1 MRGQAIHPRLTIGPR
16 DRGDQVWT
24 LCSVIHRFRLSEQV
38 LPVPSVE
45 YGGGIKAV
53 FSVIIELKRSG
64 HIQRMVYEE
73 FENRVRDGEIPPEV
87 LIRFEA
93 VTGDEFVPAGKL
105 ELYGELIDP
114 GRRAFRDQ
122 FTRRGIPL
130 VTAILVGI
138 QIRIYLLSWVP
149 GAEDLLQLDYT
160 NWAPGILE
168 KAEVY
173 RLLSYGLLHIGFTH
187 LLFNLTFLAYTGY
200 HLERAMGRWNLL
212 ALYFGSVF
220 CGGVLSMWMA
230 PDRPSLGASGGDFG
244 LIAAAVVFGW
254 KHWDD
259 IPPSARTKFGWA
271 LVPYLAFSLISGL
284 SSENVDNWG
293 HLGGLFG
300 GAVLMTLLFPEI
312 SPGVARRNR
321 FIRWST
327 VAAGVA
333 VSAVLAVHGPH
344 LIELEPR
351 TEGSWTVP
359 VPGYWREGWTFTGDR
374 GWFSPTGDAIMVVAR
389 TLHDRPISAEGA
401 AEKLVTRIGS
411 GATDTQVV
419 DRTDIKIVGR
429 DGVALTL
436 AFTIADE
443 QHVLWAVVVTRGV
456 VTYRALLQAKVDAMD
471 RYRSILNRALEQAVL
486 GESEALVQAR
496 LRAATHPRSWQPAI
510 ELGDALYRAGHPHRA
525 LIAYEKALAKVPDRT
540 EALVGRLRVFTH
552 YGLVGGLG
560 VAREMLE
567 SGTDDARVIVAIAD
581 LLDEVGAENE
591 ATAALEQA
599 WVTLPGNG
607 ILRRARLRRGLPVDG

>member
-1 MRGQAIHPRLTIGPR
+1 MGGQAIYPRLTVGTR
-16 DRGDQVWT
+16 DWGNQLGA
-24 LCSVIHRFRLSEQV
+24 LCSIVHWSGLSEQV
-38 LPVPSVE
+38 LPVPYVE
-45 YGGGIKAV
+45 YGGGRKAV
-53 FSVIIELKRSG
+53 LSVIIELQRSG

-87 LIRFEA
+87 LVRFEA

-105 ELYGELIDP
+105 ELYGELVDP

-122 FTRRGIPL
+122 FRRRGLPL

-149 GAEDLLQLDYT
+149 GAEDLLQLDFT

-173 RLLSYGLLHIGFTH
+173 RLLSYGVLHIGFTH

-200 HLERAMGRWNLL
+200 NLERAMGRWNLL
-212 ALYFGSVF
+212 VLYFGSVF

-244 LIAAAVVFGW
+244 LLAAAVVFGW

-271 LVPYLAFSLISGL
+271 LVPYLGFSLISGL

-300 GAVLMTLLFPEI
+300 GAVLMTMLFPEI
-312 SPGVARRNR
+312 SAGVAKRNR
-321 FIRWST
+321 IVRWSS
-327 VAAGVA
+327 VATGVA
-333 VSAVLAVHGPH
+333 VSAVLAIFGPQ

-374 GWFSPTGDAIMVVAR
+374 GWFSPTGDASMVVAR
-389 TLHDRPISAEGA
+389 TLHDRPISADGA
-401 AEKLVTRIGS
+401 AEQLVARIGS
-411 GATDTQVV
+411 GATDTRVVERSQVEL
-419 DRTDIKIVGR
+419 VGLQ
-429 DGVALTL
+429 GVALTL

-443 QHVLWAVVVTRGV
+443 PQVVWAVVVTRGV
-456 VTYRALLQAKVDAMD
+456 VTYRALLQSKFDAMD
-471 RYRSILNRALEQAVL
+471 RYRPILQRALEHAVL
-486 GESEALVQAR
+486 GESEALVKAR

-525 LIAYEKALAKVPDRT
+525 LIAYEKALARVPDRT

-552 YGLVGGLG
+552 YGLIGGLG

-581 LLDEVGAENE
+581 LLDEVGAEKE

-599 WVTLPGNG
+599 WTTLPGNG
-607 ILRRARLRRGLPVDG
+607 ILRRARLRRGLPVEG

>member
-1 MRGQAIHPRLTIGPR
+1 MGSQAIYPRLTVGTR
-16 DRGDQVWT
+16 DWGNQLGA
-24 LCSVIHRFRLSEQV
+24 LCSIVHWSGLSEQV
-38 LPVPSVE
+38 LPVPYVE
-45 YGGGIKAV
+45 YGGGRKAV
-53 FSVIIELKRSG
+53 LSVIIELQRSG

-87 LIRFEA
+87 LVRFEA

-105 ELYGELIDP
+105 ELYGELVDP

-122 FTRRGIPL
+122 FRRRGLPL

-149 GAEDLLQLDYT
+149 GAEDLLQLDFT

-173 RLLSYGLLHIGFTH
+173 RLLSYGVLHIGFTH

-200 HLERAMGRWNLL
+200 NLERAMGRWNLL
-212 ALYFGSVF
+212 VLYFGSVF

-244 LIAAAVVFGW
+244 LLAAAVVFGW

-271 LVPYLAFSLISGL
+271 LVPYLGFSLISGL

-300 GAVLMTLLFPEI
+300 GAVLMTMLFPEI
-312 SPGVARRNR
+312 SAGVAKRNR
-321 FIRWST
+321 IVRWSS
-327 VAAGVA
+327 VATGVA
-333 VSAVLAVHGPH
+333 VSAVLAIFGPQ

-374 GWFSPTGDAIMVVAR
+374 GWFSPTGDASMVVAR
-389 TLHDRPISAEGA
+389 TLHDRPISADGA
-401 AEKLVTRIGS
+401 AEQLVARIGS
-411 GATDTQVV
+411 GATDTRVVERSQVEL
-419 DRTDIKIVGR
+419 VGLQ
-429 DGVALTL
+429 GVALTL

-443 QHVLWAVVVTRGV
+443 PQVVWAVVVTRGV
-456 VTYRALLQAKVDAMD
+456 VTYRALLQSKFDAMD
-471 RYRSILNRALEQAVL
+471 RYRPILQRALEHAVL
-486 GESEALVQAR
+486 GESEALVKAR

-525 LIAYEKALAKVPDRT
+525 LIAYEKALARVPDRT

-552 YGLVGGLG
+552 YGLIGGLG

-581 LLDEVGAENE
+581 LLDEVGAEKE

-599 WVTLPGNG
+599 WITLPGNG
-607 ILRRARLRRGLPVDG
+607 ILRRARLRRGLPVEG